1 MAGVLP
7 SLFGGPTMG
16 KSFLSFAVGLSGL
29 GLPVETG
36 STPGILLRGWL
47 GGWLGGWVVGWVIG
61 WLVGWLVGWVGGR
74 EGLKCPGL
82 SV

>member
-1 MAGVLP
+1 
-7 SLFGGPTMG
+7 MG

-47 GGWLGGWVVGWVIG
+47 GGWLGGWVVGW
-61 WLVGWLVGWVGGR
+61 LVGWEGGR
-74 EGLKCPGL
+74 A
-82 SV
+82 